1 VRRAGC
7 DCLLL
12 SISPFHNAFLSCED
26 NERAYRMIVEV
37 FGPQGIFPWH
47 PGHYP
52 FLRRVDPSRPVPFEQ
67 YVQHFDRRELEY
79 QLFGINYLHPAG
91 RAAWTLSRT
100 RHQPQWREAAGSGP
114 QQAAAAGPRQTSL
127 LPGRPAEAWLGKR
140 CSADLSSP
148 VHAHVDARGRYLTGF
163 CSGLQIG
170 DRQAFDLRS
179 LFEEGIPLADFPVL
193 EMLVEG
199 GLASLFGSASR
210 QGFLPDP
217 EGYVSACHLCV
228 HLRTWLFCR
237 LPGEQRPKELAPD
250 FFYEEM
256 RRLAGL

>member
-1 VRRAGC
+1 MQTH
-7 DCLLL
+7 
-12 SISPFHNAFLSCED
+12 PF
-26 NERAYRMIVEV
+26 
-37 FGPQGIFPWH
+37 
-47 PGHYP
+47 
-52 FLRRVDPSRPVPFEQ
+52 
-67 YVQHFDRRELEY
+67 
-79 QLFGINYLHPAG
+79 PAG
-91 RAAWTLSRT
+91 HNDY
-100 RHQPQWREAAGSGP
+100 RHFRK
-114 QQAAAAGPRQTSL
+114 L
-127 LPGRPAEAWLGKR
+127 LI
-140 CSADLSSP
+140 
-148 VHAHVDARGRYLTGF
+148 TGF
-163 CSGLQIG
+163 GLEKVHPPDAFNDLLRGIG